1 MRFLCSML
9 ACLALGGCASTV
21 GLLTKDDK
29 ARPWFGV
36 KTDGYLLS
44 HPAELAEKS
53 LWLPMVAC
61 PAAAI
66 DLPFS
71 LVADMIYWPIM
82 SRGRTPATP
91 ATPP

>member
-44 HPAELAEKS
+44 HPAELAENPS
-53 LWLPMVAC
+53 GCRW
-61 PAAAI
+61 
-66 DLPFS
+66 
-71 LVADMIYWPIM
+71 WPVRRPPSTCRSVW
-82 SRGRTPATP
+82 SRI
-91 ATPP
+91 